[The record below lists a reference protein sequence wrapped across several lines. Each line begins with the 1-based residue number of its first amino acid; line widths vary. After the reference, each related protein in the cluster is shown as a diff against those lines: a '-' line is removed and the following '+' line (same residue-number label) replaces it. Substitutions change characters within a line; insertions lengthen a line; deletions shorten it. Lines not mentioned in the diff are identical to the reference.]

1 MPTKRQGRKT
11 GSAQSSA
18 NSSKGPGGEL
28 VFYRSPDGMVRL
40 EVQLAQDT
48 VWLTQQQM
56 ASLFQRERSVITKH
70 IGNVF
75 KERELEEKSNVQNL
89 HIAGSDKP
97 VRFFNLD
104 VVISVGY
111 RVKSKRGTQ
120 FRIWATQVVRDHL
133 LKGYSVNQRRLA
145 DLKQTVRLVATMAER
160 QDLSGDEATALL
172 RVVGEYSRALDLL
185 DDYDHQRVSAPSAG
199 SQTRYA
205 LTYEE
210 AIGIVDRLR
219 EQFGGST
226 LFGREKD
233 DSLHS
238 ILQAIM
244 QTFGGQDLYPTLE
257 EKAAHLLYFLVKN
270 HSFVDGNKR
279 IAAALFLWFLERNSV
294 LINATGE
301 HLISDA
307 ALVAMTLMI
316 AESRPDEKDV
326 LVHIVMHLMC
336 EGGHA

>member
-1 MPTKRQGRKT
+1 M
-11 GSAQSSA
+11 
-18 NSSKGPGGEL
+18 L
-28 VFYRSPDGMVRL
+28 FYRSPDGMVHL

-75 KERELEEKSNVQNL
+75 KEGELDEKSNVQNL

-111 RVKSKRGTQ
+111 RVKSKRGIQ

-145 DLKQTVRLVATMAER
+145 DLKQTVLLVATLAER

-185 DDYDHQRVSAPSAG
+185 DDYDHQRVSAPRAG
-199 SQTRYA
+199 RQTRYA

-219 EQFGGST
+219 GQFGGSA

-233 DSLHS
+233 ACLSGKC
-238 ILQAIM
+238 
-244 QTFGGQDLYPTLE
+244 TT
-257 EKAAHLLYFLVKN
+257 VRR
-270 HSFVDGNKR
+270 V
-279 IAAALFLWFLERNSV
+279 
-294 LINATGE
+294 
-301 HLISDA
+301 
-307 ALVAMTLMI
+307 
-316 AESRPDEKDV
+316 
-326 LVHIVMHLMC
+326 
-336 EGGHA
+336 